1 MTLTKAHLT
10 VSVHRRLGLPKTR
23 SAALIGSLF
32 EIIKK
37 TLGNGEDILISGFG
51 KFCVKDNKRQRGK
64 NALSEKDAM
73 LESERIVTFKYS
85 SVFKERLMNGKR

>member
-10 VSVHRRLGLPKTR
+10 DSVHRRLGLSRTR
-23 SAALIGSLF
+23 SAALIGALF
-32 EIIKK
+32 EIVKK

-51 KFCVKDNKRQRGK
+51 KFCVKDNKPQRGK
-64 NALSEKDAM
+64 NTLSGKDAM

-85 SVFKERLMNGKR
+85 SVFKERLLNGKK